1 MKELVGAARFEL
13 AAPCAQGKFR
23 QSSKTAYFQLLSFQA
38 DVASLLK
45 LIDGFGFWRLSPAT
59 KSSTTQTLPEREAFQ
74 FSMMLVRVLLEDALP
89 IEIVVDHR
97 IAS

>member
-1 MKELVGAARFEL
+1 MVGAARFEL
-13 AAPCAQGKFR
+13 ATPCAQGRF
-23 QSSKTAYFQLLSFQA
+23 QQPSKTVYFQLLSFQA

-45 LIDGFGFWRLSPAT
+45 LIDGLGFRRLASAT
-59 KSSTTQTLPEREAFQ
+59 KSTTTQTLPERKAFQ
-74 FSMMLVRVLLEDALP
+74 FSMMFARVLREDALP